1 MGVSAAQ
8 FKSAGQSTEHYI
20 PGIYSRRNNVSAGS
34 GVSAGN
40 LCIIGASM
48 GGEPRKLLKFGSLAD
63 AKDALMGG
71 ELLDGIA
78 HAFNGSNTYVP
89 QHVYAMRVNNG
100 TKSKTEF
107 KSGSDVIITAKSA
120 DFGSH
125 TNQIKKW
132 LDDGTNRGRKI
143 TVAYKGNEY
152 SVDNIE
158 QESFS
163 IMYAGDGSGARC
175 TINEIGLTLASDV
188 EEENLAVSFDEVE
201 TLDALITRINDTGF
215 YSAQLIDKSEN
226 APTKGLDYVSGVE
239 IGGSAAVL
247 KSDVQALANALK
259 SIDIIGDV
267 EIGKNRVLPEND
279 VGYVYFNGAEAGTS
293 TVADYIETLEL
304 LENEDVQILA
314 TPSTN
319 KNVHSLIS
327 DHCVSMSTVSKKRER
342 TFIVGMPSKTSIA
355 EGLEEAKGL
364 NTELGSVIITNANA
378 NNPLTGAAEEIS
390 PALLA
395 CKVAGMEAAMT
406 PSVPLTN
413 KTVKVNSFG
422 AKYKDTELEEM
433 IVGGIM
439 PFGENESGE
448 LVCIRGMTCYQGD
461 NLIMN
466 ERSMI
471 RSVLFMD
478 RDVRK
483 ANERKVGTNDEPSE
497 SSIVQILENKAKEW
511 YRDDLIT
518 KSDDGKNVFNIS
530 VRFDGD
536 KAYLSFDRYIR
547 APNNFMFITGTNR
560 VYKSSTV
567 EL

>member
-8 FKSAGQSTEHYI
+8 FKSAGQSSEHYI
-20 PGIYSRRNNVSAGS
+20 PGVYSRRNNVSAGS
-34 GVSAGN
+34 GVSTGN
-40 LCIIGASM
+40 LCIIGSSM

-63 AKDALMGG
+63 ARDALMGG

-89 QHVYAMRVNNG
+89 QYVYAMRVNNG
-100 TKSKTEF
+100 TKSKAEF
-107 KSGSDVIITAKSA
+107 KNGNDVIITAKSS

-143 TVAYKGNEY
+143 TVAYKENEY

-158 QESFS
+158 RESFS
-163 IMYAGDGSGARC
+163 VMYAGDGSGARC
-175 TINEIGLTLASDV
+175 TINESGLTLASDV

-226 APTKGLDYVSGVE
+226 APTKGLDYVSSVE
-239 IGGSAAVL
+239 IGGSAIVL
-247 KSDVQALANALK
+247 KSDVQALADALK

-279 VGYVYFNGAEAGTS
+279 AGYVYFNGAEAGTS

-304 LENEDVQILA
+304 LESEDVQILA

-342 TFIVGMPSKTSIA
+342 TFIVGMPSKTSIS
-355 EGLEEAKGL
+355 EGLEEARGL

-395 CKVAGMEAAMT
+395 CKVAGIEAAMT

-413 KTVKVNSFG
+413 KTIKVNSFG

-433 IVGGIM
+433 IAGGIM

-497 SSIVQILENKAKEW
+497 SSIVQILGSKAKEW

-530 VRFDGD
+530 VSFDGD

-560 VYKSSTV
+560 VYKSTTI

>member
-8 FKSAGQSTEHYI
+8 FKSAGQSTQHYI
-20 PGIYSRRNNVSAGS
+20 PGVYSRRNNVGSTS
-34 GVSAGN
+34 GVSVGN
-40 LCIIGASM
+40 LCIVGTSM
-48 GGEPRKLLKFGSLAD
+48 GGEPQKLLKFGSLAD
-63 AKDALMGG
+63 AKEILVSG
-71 ELLDGIA
+71 ELLDGVA

-89 QHVYAMRVNNG
+89 QYVYAMRVNKG
-100 TKSKTEF
+100 TKSKAEF
-107 KSGSDVIITAKSA
+107 KIGNDVIITAKSA
-120 DFGSH
+120 DYGSH
-125 TNQIKKW
+125 TNQMKKW
-132 LDDGTNRGRKI
+132 LAGGTDGGRKI

-158 QESFS
+158 RKSFS
-163 IMYAGDGSGARC
+163 IIYTGSGSGARC
-175 TINEIGLTLASDV
+175 TINESGLTLASDV
-188 EEENLAVSFDEVE
+188 EKESLTVPFDEAE
-201 TLDALITRINDTGF
+201 TLDALITRINDTGV

-226 APTKGLDYVSGVE
+226 APTKGLDHVSGAEV
-239 IGGSAAVL
+239 GGSAVVF
-247 KSDVQALANALK
+247 KSDVQALADALK

-267 EIGKNRVLPEND
+267 EIGKNRVMPEND
-279 VGYVYFNGAEAGTS
+279 AGYVYFSGAEAGTS
-293 TVADYIETLEL
+293 TVDDYVSALEL
-304 LENEDVQILA
+304 LESEDVQILA

-327 DHCVSMSTVSKKRER
+327 SHCVSMSTVSKKRER
-342 TFIVGMPSKTSIA
+342 TFIVGMPSRTSIA

-378 NNPLTGAAEEIS
+378 DNPLTGAAEEIS

-395 CKVAGMEAAMT
+395 CKVAGIEAAMT

-413 KTVKVNSFG
+413 KAIKVNSFG

-433 IVGGIM
+433 IAGGIM

-448 LVCIRGMTCYQGD
+448 LVCVRGMTCYQGD

-478 RDVRK
+478 RDLRK
-483 ANERKVGTNDEPSE
+483 AYGRKVGTNDEPNE
-497 SSIVQILENKAKEW
+497 SSAVQILENKAKEW
-511 YRDDLIT
+511 YRDDLVT
-518 KSDDGKNVFNIS
+518 KSDDGKLVFDVS
-530 VRFDGD
+530 VSFDGD
-536 KAYLSFDRYIR
+536 KAYLTFGRYIR
-547 APNNFMFITGTNR
+547 APNNFVFITGTNR
-560 VYKSSTV
+560 VYKSSTI

>member
-8 FKSAGQSTEHYI
+8 FKSAGQSTQHYI
-20 PGIYSRRNNVSAGS
+20 PGVYSRRNNVGAGS
-34 GVSAGN
+34 GVSTGN
-40 LCIIGASM
+40 LCIVGSSM

-63 AKDALMGG
+63 AKEILVGG
-71 ELLDGIA
+71 ELLDGVA

-89 QHVYAMRVNNG
+89 QYVYAMRVNNG
-100 TKSKTEF
+100 TKSKAEF
-107 KSGSDVIITAKSA
+107 KIGGDVVITAKSA
-120 DFGSH
+120 DYGSH
-125 TNQIKKW
+125 SNQIKKW
-132 LDDGTNRGRKI
+132 LDAGTDGGRKI

-152 SVDNIE
+152 FIDNIGR
-158 QESFS
+158 ESFS
-163 IMYAGDGSGARC
+163 IMYAGSGDGAKC
-175 TINEIGLTLASDV
+175 TIGKGGLTLASDV
-188 EEENLAVSFDEVE
+188 EEENLAVSFDEAE
-201 TLDALITRINDTGF
+201 TLDALIARINDTGF

-226 APTKGLDYVSGVE
+226 APTRELDHVSSVE
-239 IGGSAAVL
+239 IGDSAVVF
-247 KSDVQALANALK
+247 KSDVQALADALK
-259 SIDIIGDV
+259 SIDVIGDV
-267 EIGKNRVLPEND
+267 EIGTNRVMPEND
-279 VGYVYFNGAEAGTS
+279 TGYVYFSGAEAGTS

-304 LENEDVQILA
+304 LEREDVQILA

-327 DHCVSMSTVSKKRER
+327 DHCVSMSTVSKKHER
-342 TFIVGMPSKTSIA
+342 TFIVGTPSKTSIA
-355 EGLEEAKGL
+355 EGLAEAKSL

-395 CKVAGMEAAMT
+395 CKMAGIEVAMT

-422 AKYKDTELEEM
+422 MKYKPSELEEM
-433 IVGGIM
+433 IAGGIM
-439 PFGENESGE
+439 PFGVNESGE
-448 LVCIRGMTCYQGD
+448 LVCIRGMTCYQSD

-478 RDVRK
+478 RDLRK

-511 YRDDLIT
+511 YRDSLIT
-518 KSDDGKNVFNIS
+518 KGDDGKLVFNVS
-530 VRFDGD
+530 VSFDGD
-536 KAYLSFDRYIR
+536 KTYLTFGRFVR
-547 APNNFMFITGTNR
+547 APNNFVFFTGTNS
-560 VYKSSTV
+560 VYKTSTV
-567 EL
+567 EI